1 MHDAGPAR
9 VNGRHRRADIF
20 TEGQGDQC
28 AWYASVPDR
37 HPRDPPEPAPLGSP
51 SPRSAGSRAPAGVAG
66 ERPLPRRAH
75 RPRRLTASRPFPAL
89 TAARPMAPAPKAPTA
104 PEELRMVPT
113 PKAVGAVLPAEL
125 VPHR

>member
-1 MHDAGPAR
+1 MPPPTFLGCGLLVWDTLSSEHDDPSHRRGHRSPMRWTTWPGMHDAGPAR

-75 RPRRLTASRPFPAL
+75 
-89 TAARPMAPAPKAPTA
+89 
-104 PEELRMVPT
+104 
-113 PKAVGAVLPAEL
+113 
-125 VPHR
+125 